1 MIRKD
6 VFPFLQSMGI
16 PGIVSSGGETM
27 SSELEEKIPDIRKR
41 MEEDTTYSLERE
53 GLKAGEVE
61 PWEDGYR
68 TRDKPDT
75 FEWWYFDAEF
85 DDGGKAVVVFN
96 TSPLT
101 HPKGPL
107 RPSLLLIM
115 KTPKGKSVR
124 LIPEF
129 EAEELSSA
137 AEGCDVRL
145 KDNHVKGDLDC
156 YELHAEVESYSA
168 DLTYARKA
176 PSWRPGSGVSY
187 SGRDKSRYFG
197 WVVPIPYGT
206 VEGTVVFRGE
216 KRQVKGT
223 CYHDHNWG
231 NVSPG
236 LAIDHWY
243 WGRAHVGD
251 FTVIFVEMVTRHV
264 MGLGSM
270 KLHTFMLARGDEVL
284 TDDGLPLSLETADF
298 RDGPGGRSYPEKL
311 NWKWNGDEG
320 SAELSLRNP
329 EMIESID
336 MLEGTPNWERPL
348 IHLIANPYYYDFNAD
363 LELAV
368 DIKGVKATERGRA
381 LYELMMLK

>member
-1 MIRKD
+1 M
-6 VFPFLQSMGI
+6 
-16 PGIVSSGGETM
+16 T
-27 SSELEEKIPDIRKR
+27 SELEKKIPDIRER
-41 MEEDTTYSLERE
+41 MEEDTAYSLKRE

-68 TRDKPDT
+68 TKDKPDT

-115 KTPKGKSVR
+115 KNPEGKSVR

-129 EAEELSSA
+129 KPEELSSA
-137 AEGCDVRL
+137 AEGCDVSIG
-145 KDNHVKGDLDC
+145 KNHVKGDLDR
-156 YELHAEVESYSA
+156 YELHAEVESYAA
-168 DLTYARKA
+168 DLTYTRMA

-187 SGRDKSRYFG
+187 SGRDKSKYFG

-206 VEGTVVFRGE
+206 VEGTVVFDGE

-251 FTVIFVEMVTRHV
+251 FTIIFVEMVTRHV
-264 MGLGSM
+264 MGMGSM
-270 KLHTFMLARGDEVL
+270 KLHTFMLARGNEII
-284 TDDGLPLSLETADF
+284 TDDGLPLSLATSDF
-298 RDGPGGRSYPEKL
+298 ADGPGGRTYPEKL
-311 NWKWNGDEG
+311 DWEWNGEEG
-320 SAELSLRNP
+320 KATLTLRNP

-336 MLEGTPNWERPL
+336 MLEGTPKWTRPL
-348 IHLIANPYYYDFNAD
+348 IHLVASPYYYDFIAD
-363 LELAV
+363 LELTV
-368 DIKGVKATERGRA
+368 DIKGVKASERGRA